1 MKILS
6 HKINRENYYVLKER
20 SKNKNKNNRN
30 QENIKKNRHN
40 QKHENNTMDLC
51 CLALK
56 PMSKDNYKEK
66 IALTNMEIK
75 GAFVSMKNIF
85 QL

>member
-1 MKILS
+1 MG
-6 HKINRENYYVLKER
+6 
-20 SKNKNKNNRN
+20 
-30 QENIKKNRHN
+30 
-40 QKHENNTMDLC
+40 
-51 CLALK
+51 LK

>member
-1 MKILS
+1 
-6 HKINRENYYVLKER
+6 
-20 SKNKNKNNRN
+20 
-30 QENIKKNRHN
+30 
-40 QKHENNTMDLC
+40 MDLC

-75 GAFVSMKNIF
+75 GAFISMKNIF

>member
-6 HKINRENYYVLKER
+6 HKINCKNYYVLEER
-20 SKNKNKNNRN
+20 SKNNNRN

-40 QKHENNTMDLC
+40 QKQENNTMGLR

-56 PMSKDNYKEK
+56 PMSKDNDIEK

>member
-1 MKILS
+1 M
-6 HKINRENYYVLKER
+6 
-20 SKNKNKNNRN
+20 
-30 QENIKKNRHN
+30 KNRHN